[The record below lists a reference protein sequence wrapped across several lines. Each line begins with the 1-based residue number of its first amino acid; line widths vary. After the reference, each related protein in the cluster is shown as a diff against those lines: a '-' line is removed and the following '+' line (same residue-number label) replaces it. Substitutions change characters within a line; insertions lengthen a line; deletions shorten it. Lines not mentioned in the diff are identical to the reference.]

1 MYIVVKYIN
10 YRKEQSFEIKY
21 VTEVLDYAKQVAYNL
36 CLQSR
41 YYNDDKCR
49 VTTTINEYYLFPEN
63 EIIVEYTNVLVEL
76 EDGNEIIDGYES
88 SQVFAVLKFVNKDL
102 ENMIPID
109 ESKITKKIEK

>member
-36 CLQSR
+36 CLKSR

-63 EIIVEYTNVLVEL
+63 EIIVEYTNLLV
-76 EDGNEIIDGYES
+76 DKDNGGNEIIDGYES

-109 ESKITKKIEK
+109 ESKFCNRTR